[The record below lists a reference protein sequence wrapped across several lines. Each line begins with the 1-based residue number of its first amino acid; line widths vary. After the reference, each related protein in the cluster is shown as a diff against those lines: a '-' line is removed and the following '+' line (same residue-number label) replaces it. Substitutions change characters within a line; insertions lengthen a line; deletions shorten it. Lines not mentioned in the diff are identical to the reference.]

1 MKIIVVGC
9 GKIGVTIL
17 ERLLEEGHELVAI
30 DNNPGVIDEITNIY
44 DVMAVCGNGAD
55 SDTLAEA
62 DVEKAEL
69 FVAVT
74 DSDELN
80 MLSCFIARKMG
91 AKHTIARI
99 RNPEYNDQSLSFM
112 KHQLELSMS
121 INPEMMAAQ
130 EFFNLL
136 KLPSAL
142 KVETFGRRNFEMVEL
157 IVKQDS
163 PLNGIPLIEMRKKYD
178 AQFLI
183 GIVQRAE
190 EVYIPDGSFELKQ
203 GDKIAI
209 IAPPNE
215 MHRLLKMIKSL
226 KKQARNVIIL
236 GASRTSYYLAKMLIN
251 SGNTVKVIEK
261 DKQRCVEFCES
272 LPDAVVIQGDGAFQ
286 ELLLEEGIRSTDA
299 FVALTGMDEE
309 NILVSFYAMSQNV
322 PKVISKVNRDELS
335 QMAEKL
341 GLDCIVS
348 PQKTI
353 SDVLAR
359 YARALHN
366 SIGSKVEALYN
377 MMDGKAEALEFNVLA
392 DFPWTNIPL
401 KDMKLKSNTLIA
413 AIIRGRKA
421 MIPTGN
427 DRILSGDKVIVIA
440 ANKHLRDLSDIMQ

>member
-1 MKIIVVGC
+1 
-9 GKIGVTIL
+9 
-17 ERLLEEGHELVAI
+17 
-30 DNNPGVIDEITNIY
+30 
-44 DVMAVCGNGAD
+44 
-55 SDTLAEA
+55 
-62 DVEKAEL
+62 
-69 FVAVT
+69 
-74 DSDELN
+74 
-80 MLSCFIARKMG
+80 
-91 AKHTIARI
+91 
-99 RNPEYNDQSLSFM
+99 
-112 KHQLELSMS
+112 
-121 INPEMMAAQ
+121 
-130 EFFNLL
+130 
-136 KLPSAL
+136 
-142 KVETFGRRNFEMVEL
+142 
-157 IVKQDS
+157 
-163 PLNGIPLIEMRKKYD
+163 MRKKYD

>member
-1 MKIIVVGC
+1 M
-9 GKIGVTIL
+9 
-17 ERLLEEGHELVAI
+17 
-30 DNNPGVIDEITNIY
+30 
-44 DVMAVCGNGAD
+44 
-55 SDTLAEA
+55 
-62 DVEKAEL
+62 
-69 FVAVT
+69 
-74 DSDELN
+74 
-80 MLSCFIARKMG
+80 
-91 AKHTIARI
+91 
-99 RNPEYNDQSLSFM
+99 
-112 KHQLELSMS
+112 
-121 INPEMMAAQ
+121 
-130 EFFNLL
+130 
-136 KLPSAL
+136 
-142 KVETFGRRNFEMVEL
+142 
-157 IVKQDS
+157 
-163 PLNGIPLIEMRKKYD
+163 
-178 AQFLI
+178 
-183 GIVQRAE
+183 
-190 EVYIPDGSFELKQ
+190 YIPDGSFELKQ

>member
-80 MLSCFIARKMG
+80 MLSCFSARKMG